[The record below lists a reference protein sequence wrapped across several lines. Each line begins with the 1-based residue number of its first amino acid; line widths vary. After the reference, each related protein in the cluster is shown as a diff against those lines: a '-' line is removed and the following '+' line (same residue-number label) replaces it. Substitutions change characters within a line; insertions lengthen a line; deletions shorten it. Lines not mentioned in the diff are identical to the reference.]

1 MTKEEIPTQLEA
13 TVPVEE
19 AFASANPSNE
29 PTVEGFDR
37 EMWAE
42 VMMKVV
48 QTTKYFANEY

>member
-29 PTVEGFDR
+29 PIVEGFDR